1 MQFNRREIL
10 AGGTALGASALLGT
24 GTPTFAAASKTFG
37 DAEITV
43 LTDGNMEFPSSF
55 MFPDVPE
62 KERND
67 FLSAHNLS
75 TEQIKPPCNL
85 TLYKTEDRTILF
97 DVGGGSQ
104 FLPTTGKLPDSL
116 DEIDLTPDDI
126 TDVIFTHAH
135 PDHLWGLLD
144 DFDDLLFPN
153 ANYYISQTEWE
164 FWLDPNTVNNV
175 REDQQ
180 GLAVGTKRRLE
191 VLEDQIVLFKPET
204 EVLTGI
210 FAHDTSGH
218 TPGHCSFELKNGSE
232 QLLVLGDALTHP
244 FITFEHPEWAFGQD
258 IDAGKAIA
266 TRKRL
271 LDLVASDQMNLI
283 GYHLPYPGFGRAERH
298 ETAFRFV
305 AE

>member
-1 MQFNRREIL
+1 MNFNRREIL

-24 GTPTFAAASKTFG
+24 GGSVFAAASKSLG
-37 DAEITV
+37 GGEITV
-43 LTDGNMEFPSSF
+43 LSDGHMAFPANF

-62 KERND
+62 KMRSA
-67 FLSAHNLS
+67 FLASKDLS
-75 TEQIKPPCNL
+75 TEQIQPPCNL
-85 TLYKTEDRTILF
+85 TLYKTGDRTILF

-104 FLPTTGKLPDSL
+104 FLPTTGKLPDSM
-116 DEIDLTPDDI
+116 DEMDLSPEDV

-144 DFDDLLFPN
+144 DFDELFFPE
-153 ANYYISQTEWE
+153 ANYYISQPEWD
-164 FWLDPNTVNNV
+164 FWIDPNTVDNV

-191 VLEDQIVLFKPET
+191 VLEDQITLFQPET
-204 EVLTGI
+204 EVLSGI
-210 FAHDTSGH
+210 YAHDTSGH
-218 TPGHCSFELKNGSE
+218 TPGHCSFEIKDGGD

-244 FITFEHPEWAFGQD
+244 FITFEHPDWAFGQD
-258 IDAGKAIA
+258 IDSVRAIA
-266 TRKRL
+266 TRKKL
-271 LDLVASDQMNLI
+271 LELIATDQMNLI

-298 ETAFRFV
+298 ASAYRFI

>member
-1 MQFNRREIL
+1 MKLNRREIL
-10 AGGTALGASALLGT
+10 AGGSALGAAAFLGT
-24 GTPTFAAASKTFG
+24 SPSTFAAATKALG
-37 DAEITV
+37 NAEITV
-43 LTDGNMEFPSSF
+43 LSDGNMAFPASF
-55 MFPDVPE
+55 MFPDIPE
-62 KERND
+62 KQRSE
-67 FLSAHNLS
+67 FLAGHHLS
-75 TEQIKPPCNL
+75 TEQIQPPCNL
-85 TLYKTEDRTILF
+85 TLYKTGDRTILF

-116 DEIDLTPDDI
+116 DEMDLAPDDI

-144 DFDDLLFPN
+144 DFDDLMFPD
-153 ANYYISQTEWE
+153 ANYYISQPEWE
-164 FWLDPNTVNNV
+164 FWIDPNTVENV

-191 VLEDQIVLFKPET
+191 ALEGQIKLFEPET
-204 EVLTGI
+204 EVLSGI

-244 FITFEHPEWAFGQD
+244 FITFERPEWAFGQD
-258 IDAGKAIA
+258 IDTDRAIE
-266 TRKRL
+266 TRKKL
-271 LDLVASDQMNLI
+271 LELIVSDQMNLI

-298 ETAFRFV
+298 KTAYRFV
-305 AE
+305 SE

>member
-1 MQFNRREIL
+1 MKFNRREIL
-10 AGGTALGASALLGT
+10 AGGAALGATAFLGAGSSA
-24 GTPTFAAASKTFG
+24 FAAASKVLG

-43 LTDGNMEFPSSF
+43 LSDGHMAFPAGF
-55 MFPDVPE
+55 MFPDIPE
-62 KERND
+62 KERSD
-67 FLSAHNLS
+67 FLSGHGLS
-75 TEQIKPPCNL
+75 TEQIQPPCNL
-85 TLYKTEDRTILF
+85 TLYKTGDRTILF

-144 DFDDLLFPN
+144 DFDDLMFPD
-153 ANYYISQTEWE
+153 ANYYISKPEWE
-164 FWLDPNTVNNV
+164 FWLDPNTVDNV

-191 VLEDQIVLFKPET
+191 ALEDQIVLFNPET
-204 EVLTGI
+204 EVLSGI

-218 TPGHCSFELKNGSE
+218 TPGHCSFELKSGSE

-258 IDAGKAIA
+258 IDADRAIA

-271 LDLVASDQMNLI
+271 LELVAGDQMNLI
-283 GYHLPYPGFGRAERH
+283 GYHLPYPGFGRAERYK
-298 ETAFRFV
+298 TAYRYIS
-305 AE
+305 E

>member
-10 AGGTALGASALLGT
+10 AGGTALGATALLGA
-24 GTPTFAAASKTFG
+24 GPSAFAATGKALG

-43 LTDGNMEFPSSF
+43 LSDGNMSFPAGF

-62 KERND
+62 KERSD
-67 FLSAHNLS
+67 FLSSRNLS
-75 TEQIKPPCNL
+75 TKQIEPPCNL
-85 TLYKTEDRTILF
+85 TLYKTGDRTILF

-144 DFDDLLFPN
+144 DFDDLLFPD
-153 ANYYISQTEWE
+153 ANYYISKPEWE
-164 FWLDPNTVNNV
+164 FWLDPNTVDNV

-191 VLEDQIVLFKPET
+191 ALEDQIMFFDPET
-204 EVLTGI
+204 EVLSGI

-258 IDAGKAIA
+258 IDAERAIA
-266 TRKRL
+266 TRKKL
-271 LDLVASDQMNLI
+271 LELVAGDQMNLI

-298 ETAFRFV
+298 NSAFRFI